1 LPASKYFPPEDTIAT
16 TTPPEVNAAPRL
28 RTVIGRLSR
37 RLRPTAAGSAA
48 GLTPTRTTVLLR
60 IERDGPIRLSELID
74 SEGLNPTLLSRVIGH
89 LLKAGLVERSSDAGD
104 RRAAWVKSTAK
115 GRRLAERI
123 RKERT
128 DALNLALAELP
139 DSQRSRLESAL
150 PALEQLAHLL
160 KERTP

>member
-1 LPASKYFPPEDTIAT
+1 
-16 TTPPEVNAAPRL
+16 
-28 RTVIGRLSR
+28 
-37 RLRPTAAGSAA
+37 
-48 GLTPTRTTVLLR
+48 VLLR
-60 IERDGPIRLSELID
+60 VERDGPIRLAELID
-74 SEGLNPTLLSRVIGH
+74 SEGLNPTLLSRVVSH
-89 LLKAGLVERSSDAGD
+89 LSEAGLVERSSDDGD
-104 RRAAWVKSTAK
+104 RRAAWVKTTAR

-139 DSQRSRLESAL
+139 ESQRSCLECAL